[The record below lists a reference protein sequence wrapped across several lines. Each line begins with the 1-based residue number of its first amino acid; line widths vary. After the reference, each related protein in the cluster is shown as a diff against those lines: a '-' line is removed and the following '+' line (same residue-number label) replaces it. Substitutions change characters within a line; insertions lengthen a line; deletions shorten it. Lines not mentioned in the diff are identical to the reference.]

1 MLKGKYFPGFG
12 GVIYIYHKKISRL
25 KSSSKVT
32 ALHYAFAFLEPNDD
46 DTATLQ
52 ELHLCMIRSS
62 ELN

>member
-1 MLKGKYFPGFG
+1 MWVGLY
-12 GVIYIYHKKISRL
+12 IYITKKGRVGRL